1 MYCQSCG
8 IQNPE
13 DARYCKA
20 CGTMIAAPGEKGG
33 PVLDD
38 TVTAM
43 DTLPA
48 GPSQAA
54 TQPSQPSTGTATL
67 PPRLSAAAAA
77 GSTGAISR
85 MSISL
90 AEMGIRSPRRTGMIV
105 LAIAA
110 GLVAVGAGTMLIVM
124 RLVQP
129 EPAMVSAVPE
139 PASQPARMSIGF
151 PELEGLEGQDAPG
164 TTPARRRNARPPADK
179 ASPGGVTDTP
189 ESPGTT
195 APGGT
200 ETPVGKAPGQPG
212 RGPDEPPRS
221 SSTKVEAPP
230 EPSGGEASGPG
241 AGEGTGAGAGAG
253 EDPFDDPASIPGG
266 MVEDSRDLEM
276 DSYAGDVRS
285 VIRRFYAPRARNC
298 YDRATRNNPGLRG
311 TVIVR
316 FTIRPDGQV
325 GQASIADNS
334 TGDDTLGRCIA
345 GQVSTWRLPPPPDDR
360 PLTFEMP
367 FSW

>member
-1 MYCQSCG
+1 
-8 IQNPE
+8 
-13 DARYCKA
+13 
-20 CGTMIAAPGEKGG
+20 
-33 PVLDD
+33 
-38 TVTAM
+38 
-43 DTLPA
+43 
-48 GPSQAA
+48 
-54 TQPSQPSTGTATL
+54 
-67 PPRLSAAAAA
+67 
-77 GSTGAISR
+77 